1 MKSAKNN
8 IISSNLFQVSLISVF
23 LRLCS
28 RVRSIISFA
37 QRRGE
42 KLKELRRL
50 GFPRAFAQGLNRF
63 FPLGILFSAK
73 KNFFSWNFFLV
84 FTRKMRGNGPS
95 EMVCSGAG
103 DRSYFYFHCLADGLS
118 SPSKDAAAPG
128 LRRWTRTKQAAPRQS
143 LTLTPCPTR
152 PLTLNFR
159 SISSL
164 IYFLAI
170 REHAGMAV
178 TKERYSEKF

>member
-1 MKSAKNN
+1 
-8 IISSNLFQVSLISVF
+8 
-23 LRLCS
+23 
-28 RVRSIISFA
+28 
-37 QRRGE
+37 
-42 KLKELRRL
+42 
-50 GFPRAFAQGLNRF
+50 
-63 FPLGILFSAK
+63 
-73 KNFFSWNFFLV
+73 
-84 FTRKMRGNGPS
+84 MRGNGPS

-128 LRRWTRTKQAAPRQS
+128 LRRWTRTKQAAPRQP

-164 IYFLAI
+164 IDVLGI
-170 REHAGMAV
+170 HEHAGTAV
-178 TKERYSEKF
+178 IKEPYSEIF

>member
-1 MKSAKNN
+1 MP
-8 IISSNLFQVSLISVF
+8 SVG
-23 LRLCS
+23 
-28 RVRSIISFA
+28 
-37 QRRGE
+37 GE

-73 KNFFSWNFFLV
+73 KNFFLLEFFLV
-84 FTRKMRGNGPS
+84 FTRKNAWKGPS

-128 LRRWTRTKQAAPRQS
+128 LRRWTRTKQAAPRQP

-164 IYFLAI
+164 IYFLGI
-170 REHAGMAV
+170 HEHARMAV
-178 TKERYSEKF
+178 IKEQYSEIF